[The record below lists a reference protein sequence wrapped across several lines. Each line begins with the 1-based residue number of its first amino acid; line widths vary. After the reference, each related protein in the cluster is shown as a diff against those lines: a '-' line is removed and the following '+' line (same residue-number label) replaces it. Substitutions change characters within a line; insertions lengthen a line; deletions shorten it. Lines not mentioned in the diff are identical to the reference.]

1 MKNKTKYI
9 SRIEWFCITVIVTV
23 LAICLAPHLLPIS
36 VSKACNK
43 SPFISPAQLLMGVI
57 ARYQQA
63 YYLEHDH
70 FASSMQELG
79 MYWQQGN
86 EQQFIKNNWEISFQT
101 KDDIAFAYAV
111 AKYTNPNQKFY
122 SYVAAT
128 TAPGRNDNGL
138 LTVCRTLEPSTAQP
152 AAPRLQESQQFI
164 FWRHDAKLVC
174 SSGTEDCYRK

>member
-1 MKNKTKYI
+1 MKNKAKYI

-23 LAICLAPHLLPIS
+23 LACSILPSLLPIS
-36 VSKACNK
+36 VSKACDK
-43 SPFISPAQLLMGVI
+43 SPFISPAQSIMGVI
-57 ARYQQA
+57 ARYQHA
-63 YYLEHDH
+63 YYLEHEH
-70 FASSMQELG
+70 FASSMQELEPN
-79 MYWQQGN
+79 WPLGN

-111 AKYTNPNQKFY
+111 AKYTNPNQRFY

-152 AAPRLQESQQFI
+152 AAPMLQESQQFI
-164 FWRHDAKLVC
+164 FWRHDAKLFC
-174 SSGTEDCYRK
+174 SSGTEVCI

>member
-1 MKNKTKYI
+1 MKNKIKYI

-63 YYLEHDH
+63 YYLEHNH

-86 EQQFIKNNWEISFQT
+86 EQQFIKNNWEISLA
-101 KDDIAFAYAV
+101 I
-111 AKYTNPNQKFY
+111 NFY
-122 SYVAAT
+122 E
-128 TAPGRNDNGL
+128 
-138 LTVCRTLEPSTAQP
+138 C
-152 AAPRLQESQQFI
+152 
-164 FWRHDAKLVC
+164 C
-174 SSGTEDCYRK
+174 